1 MADGHLSLVVGIV
14 IIVCV
19 STVFSFIGLRAVL
32 FYERYA
38 WFVFFVIFIIIF
50 AETGKYTDNSTT
62 TTLEGANLAGRVL
75 TLLAI
80 VYGSSASWQ
89 VIASDY
95 YAHYPVDVNRWK
107 VFILTTLGVA
117 VPTSV
122 GMCAGIVVS
131 FGLNNRPDWDQVYRT
146 QGLGFLV
153 QTVLYPHGFAKFI
166 LTLLV
171 LSGINT
177 NVISIYSAAISCQQF
192 ARPLARIPR
201 IIWVVLSF
209 AAILGLA
216 IGGRAKLSTYLQ
228 NFLSLLGY
236 WCTQYFVIVCSEH
249 VIFRKMNFANYDLE
263 AWNDPSRLPLGLAA
277 GAAFGLGTVAWVMGM
292 VQTWFVGPLAKQ
304 IGGGGDIGNESTFVI
319 TALIYIPARVFERR
333 IIGR

>member
-1 MADGHLSLVVGIV
+1 M
-14 IIVCV
+14 
-19 STVFSFIGLRAVL
+19 GLRAVL
-32 FYERYA
+32 LYERYA

-50 AETGKYTDNSTT
+50 AEAGKYTDNSTA
-62 TTLEGANLAGRVL
+62 TTLEGAKLASSVL

-95 YAHYPVDVNRWK
+95 YVHYPVDVNRWK

-117 VPTSV
+117 VPTSI
-122 GMCAGIVVS
+122 GMCAGIVAS
-131 FGLNNRPDWDQVYRT
+131 FGLNNRPDWNTVYRT

-153 QTVLYPHGFAKFI
+153 QTVLHPHGFAKFI

-177 NVISIYSAAISCQQF
+177 NVISIYSASISCQQF

-201 IIWVVLSF
+201 IIWVILSF

-236 WCTQYFVIVCSEH
+236 WCTQYFVITCSEH

-277 GAAFGLGTVAWVMGM
+277 GAAFGFGTVAWVMGM

-304 IGGGGDIGNESTFVI
+304 IGGGGDIGNEFTLVL
-319 TALIYIPARVFERR
+319 TALVYIPARVLERR
-333 IIGR
+333 FIGR